1 MTGGIYL
8 AAICAPGY
16 IEPVVPP
23 FFAGVVPMIGSSY
36 FTRFASLALVLTA
49 AAAASAEPL
58 TIDKAQELSR
68 QTGRPI
74 LAVAGT
80 KT

>member
-1 MTGGIYL
+1 MSGIS
-8 AAICAPGY
+8 
-16 IEPVVPP
+16 P
-23 FFAGVVPMIGSSY
+23 FA
-36 FTRFASLALVLTA
+36 RFGALPLLLSI

-58 TIDKAQELSR
+58 TIDKAQELSKI
-68 QTGRPI
+68 TGRPI

>member
-1 MTGGIYL
+1 
-8 AAICAPGY
+8 
-16 IEPVVPP
+16 
-23 FFAGVVPMIGSSY
+23 MIGNSRLVRFSSL
-36 FTRFASLALVLTA
+36 SLILCA

-58 TIDKAQELSR
+58 SIDKAQELSKL
-68 QTGRPI
+68 TGRPI

>member
-1 MTGGIYL
+1 
-8 AAICAPGY
+8 
-16 IEPVVPP
+16 
-23 FFAGVVPMIGSSY
+23 MIGSSY